1 MIFPAGGMA
10 ELKFC
15 CKAVM
20 SEGSRKRGMDGCA
33 REALWSSVVSVDVQR
48 LPATTETTP
57 VDDVRTWSELL
68 EARQLRS
75 LAQLD
80 LYGYNQLSV

>member
-10 ELKFC
+10 ERKFS

-20 SEGSRKRGMDGCA
+20 NESSRKRGMDGRA
-33 REALWSSVVSVDVQR
+33 GEAPWSSVVSVHVQR

-68 EARQLRS
+68 EVR
-75 LAQLD
+75 
-80 LYGYNQLSV
+80 